1 MKTLDKKLKM
11 WRKIWNR
18 FVCDYLDEADINIVD
33 QLGNFQTFF
42 YDNKFISHEK
52 YVEFSQGIFSTIPP
66 PYSNNCCTDGND
78 VVNLDINS
86 IKYIND
92 EFTID
97 INIVSMSYSQRK
109 FSISFGINSLNKDS
123 KSRHLYPNVYI
134 VGSNHRDSNFRKDLL
149 LSLPFRFLR
158 SNDGRPIC
166 FGQFNLF

>member
-1 MKTLDKKLKM
+1 MKTLDKKLKI

-18 FVCDYLDEADINIVD
+18 FVCDYLDDANINVVD
-33 QLGNFQTFF
+33 QLGNFQTF

-52 YVEFSQGIFSTIPP
+52 YIELSQGIFSTIPS
-66 PYSNNCCTDGND
+66 PYYNDYNDCTNGND

-97 INIVSMSYSQRK
+97 INVVSTSFLQRK
-109 FSISFGINSLNKDS
+109 VSISFGIDSLNKDS
-123 KSRHLYPNVYI
+123 KSRRLYPNIYI
-134 VGSNHRDSNFRKDLL
+134 VGSNPRNSNFRKDLL

-166 FGQFNLF
+166 FGV